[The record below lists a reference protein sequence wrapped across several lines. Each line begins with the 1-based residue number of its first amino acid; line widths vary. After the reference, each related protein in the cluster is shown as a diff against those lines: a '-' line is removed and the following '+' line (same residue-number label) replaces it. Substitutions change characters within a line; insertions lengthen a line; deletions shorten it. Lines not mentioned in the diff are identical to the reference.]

1 MIYRWD
7 DFHLAPEGSLLTR
20 NGRQVDVSR
29 RALNCITHLMAQ
41 RHRVVD
47 YDELSRAIWGHDDVS
62 HHQLSQVILAARR
75 ALGDDGQMQRFI
87 RTLPGIGYR
96 WVGDVTVDDAGL
108 TADVPATT
116 ALPSDAPEP
125 LATLAPSGASPT
137 LSLDIT
143 AAPAPDAAV
152 LNPTTLNPSETSSPP
167 VAHRTG
173 SRWATRSLSLG
184 VILVIALAL
193 YVSTQTNSN
202 DAPPPAPAADAT
214 LSTLE
219 QALYAGD
226 FEAVRQGLATLPPRI
241 ADSPDARILEIEL
254 DFNRGRNAIAMEKI
268 DLQLRQPDAMADPV
282 VRARLLVLK
291 SKVSARSGQPP
302 AEALTL
308 AQSALDLLDAAGP
321 SAAAAV
327 RGSALERRGMSLFEL
342 GHLNEALRDLGLAV
356 SLLERSGSP
365 RSAMG
370 ARSNMARVWMRM
382 GRLREALATLDTIAE
397 AYRRSSDRIGELQVR
412 NTMTR
417 IQMEL
422 LRWDDALASS
432 DRCMQ
437 LLREIPDAER
447 RYRSLQLRAQALTGL
462 GRLRLA
468 ASQLDEASAS
478 AAKREGFIIP
488 AWHHL
493 ESGDNV
499 AAMREAVKGLDDAK
513 GGDRNDI
520 LLDGQ
525 EGALLIWM
533 TAAQRQTGAGRPL
546 PAPTPEAQRLLREP
560 KTALGKIA
568 RGRWLWSQ
576 GRLRDAEETLRA
588 ALAEARAMNH
598 FHRMTLAT
606 EPLVSILLQRN
617 NTADAETLV
626 DALHAVDPQ
635 RVGRDYRF
643 NALRLQV
650 ALAMGDGARIE
661 DARRKT
667 LAVSGERRWPSELL
681 RGAVNRRESVR
692 TPVSADTS
700 SGAD

>member
-1 MIYRWD
+1 MTYRWD
-7 DFHLAPEGSLLTR
+7 DFHLDPEGSLLTR
-20 NGRQVDVSR
+20 NGRQIDVSR
-29 RALNCITHLMAQ
+29 RVLNCITHLLAQ

-47 YDELSRAIWGHDDVS
+47 YDDLCRAIWGHDGVT

-75 ALGDDGQMQRFI
+75 ALGDDGQTQRFI

-96 WVGDVTVDDAGL
+96 WVGEVTVDDAGM
-108 TADVPATT
+108 TAHLPST
-116 ALPSDAPEP
+116 AALSSDAPEP
-125 LATLAPSGASPT
+125 LATRAPSGASPT
-137 LSLDIT
+137 LSMDAT
-143 AAPAPDAAV
+143 DAPASDATA
-152 LNPTTLNPSETSSPP
+152 LDPAELPP
-167 VAHRTG
+167 PPAIHRTG
-173 SRWATRSLSLG
+173 SRWPTRSLSLG
-184 VILVIALAL
+184 MILVIGLAL
-193 YVSTQTNSN
+193 YVATQGDTE
-202 DAPPPAPAADAT
+202 DAPPPAPAANAP
-214 LSTLE
+214 LARLE

-226 FEAVRQGLATLPPRI
+226 FETVRQGLATLPPRI

-254 DFNRGRNAIAMEKI
+254 DFNRGRTARAMEKV
-268 DLQLRQPDAMADPV
+268 DLQLRQPEAMADSI
-282 VRARLLVLK
+282 VRARLLILK

-302 AEALTL
+302 TESLAL

-321 SAAAAV
+321 SAPSV
-327 RGSALERRGMSLFEL
+327 LRGKALERRAMSLFEQDRL
-342 GHLNEALRDLGLAV
+342 DDALRDLGLAV
-356 SLLERSGSP
+356 SLLERDGHVK
-365 RSAMG
+365 SATD

-382 GRLREALATLDTIAE
+382 GRLREALATLDEIAE
-397 AYRRSSDRIGELQVR
+397 RYRRSSDRIGELHAR

-462 GRLRLA
+462 GKLRLA

-478 AAKREGFIIP
+478 AGRREGFIIP
-488 AWHHL
+488 AWHRL
-493 ESGDNV
+493 ESGDDV
-499 AAMREAVKGLDDAK
+499 EAMREAAKGLDGGK

-533 TAAQRQTGAGRPL
+533 TAAQRQAGAGKPL
-546 PAPTPEAQRLLREP
+546 PAATPEAQRLLREP

-576 GRLRDAEETLRA
+576 GRLREAEDVLRA
-588 ALAEARAMNH
+588 ALSEAGAMNH

-606 EPLVSILLQRN
+606 EPLVGILLQRN
-617 NTADAETLV
+617 NAAGAQTLL
-626 DALHAVDPQ
+626 DALHAVDPR

-650 ALAMGDGARIE
+650 ALATGDAARIE

-667 LAVSGERRWPSELL
+667 LAVSGERRWPSERM
-681 RGAVNRRESVR
+681 RGTVNGRESAR
-692 TPVSADTS
+692 TPFRTDTS